1 MSFWRV
7 WGWRV
12 KTAGFNLLEVLLA
25 TLIFAIS
32 FAGIAAGW
40 RYHELALRQYRN
52 RNAAR
57 FLLQQEAERV
67 MAHPYVNLE
76 DAVGTSVH
84 TLKRTIDG
92 AVVAQEFAVESRV
105 QENAGRTLKS
115 LVVSVTFMERNQT
128 QRLVVH
134 SRVSRGQ

>member
-1 MSFWRV
+1 MRLWLVRGRRGS
-7 WGWRV
+7 
-12 KTAGFNLLEVLLA
+12 AGFNLLEVLLA
-25 TLIFAIS
+25 SLIFTIS

-67 MAHPYVNLE
+67 MAHPYVSLE

-84 TLKRTIDG
+84 TLNRTIDG
-92 AVVAQEFAVESRV
+92 TVVTQEFTVESQV

-115 LVVSVTFMERNQT
+115 LAVSVTFTERNQT